1 MKPGL
6 SSSVAFFLVALVVL
20 FSIPFCTNSTKT
32 TEEPTFINHSDTVHY
47 VGMDACASCHFDK
60 KETFIH
66 TGMGQSFALASR
78 EKSIGEFGK
87 EHLIYDEFS
96 DFYYWPF
103 WKNDTLYV
111 KEFRLNADDTLY
123 SRDQAINY
131 VVGSGQHTNSHLFRQ
146 GEYIVQAPFTWYAQ
160 KNKLDLPPGFENGN
174 NSRFT
179 RVIDEE
185 CMGCH
190 NSMPE
195 MISSGRA
202 FKTVGSG
209 IDCERCHGPGSAHV
223 AYRSTGMFDAD
234 AEDWTIVNPSKLT
247 LERQIDVCQR
257 CHLQGNNVL
266 KPGKKFSDFR
276 PGMILS
282 DVFEIYLPKYDDESV
297 QFNMANH
304 SDRLQASKCFI
315 ESNKSGQTNL
325 SLTCITCHNPHISVK
340 QTGKAHFISNCVG
353 CHSSGT
359 QKKCVE
365 TVEVRRNYNDNCI
378 VCHMPKS
385 GTEDIPHVTV
395 HDHKIGIGQTDVNAK
410 GAKEVIGLYAVN
422 NKNPKPHMLVQ
433 AYLTYFEKFD
443 PLPIYQ
449 TLAAQL
455 LQQHPNVSQEIHLNF
470 QLQNWTA
477 IVELAESLENGSFD
491 VNTIYRIGKA
501 YYLNNQ
507 FSDAKEWLELA
518 VVKDDQ
524 RFEYKSELAATFIK
538 LKDYKA
544 AVNMSNRCIS
554 QFSTYVPAHNNRG
567 FAHLMLGELS
577 MAKRSFLHVLS
588 LDPDNRIA
596 MENLVLL
603 YTQQNNSRESEFWKR
618 NISSLR

>member
-6 SSSVAFFLVALVVL
+6 SSSVGYFLAALVVL
-20 FSIPFCTNSTKT
+20 FSIPFCTQSTKT
-32 TEEPTFINHSDTVHY
+32 TEESQYINHSDSVQY
-47 VGMDACASCHFDK
+47 VGMEACVSCHIDK

-66 TGMGQSFALASR
+66 TGMGQSFGPASR
-78 EKSIGEFGK
+78 EKSIGQFGS
-87 EHLIYDEFS
+87 EHLIYDDFNN
-96 DFYYWPF
+96 FYYWPF

-111 KEFRLNADDTLY
+111 KEFRLNADDTIY
-123 SRDQAINY
+123 SRDQLINY
-131 VVGSGQHTNSHLFRQ
+131 VVGSGQHTNSHLFKQ
-146 GEYIVQAPFTWYAQ
+146 GDYIVQAPFTWYTQ
-160 KNKLDLPPGFENGN
+160 KNKLDLPPGFEDGN

-195 MISSGRA
+195 MISPGRA
-202 FKTVGSG
+202 FKTVGTG

-223 AYRSTGMFDAD
+223 AYRNTGLFDAD
-234 AEDWTIVNPSKLT
+234 AKDRTIVNPSKLSW
-247 LERQIDVCQR
+247 ERQIDVCQR

-266 KPGKKFSDFR
+266 KPGKAFSDFR
-276 PGMILS
+276 PGMVLS
-282 DVFEIYLPKYDDESV
+282 DVFEIYLPQYEDESG

-304 SDRLQASKCFI
+304 SDRLQASRCFI

-340 QTGKAHFISNCVG
+340 QTGNSHFISTCLG
-353 CHSSGT
+353 CHSTGI
-359 QKKCVE
+359 QKQCLE
-365 TVEVRRNYNDNCI
+365 RVEVRKVYLDNCI

-395 HDHKIGIGQTDVNAK
+395 HDHKIGIGQTTKNSNVANEA
-410 GAKEVIGLYAVN
+410 IGLYAVN
-422 NKNPKPHMLVQ
+422 NKNPEPQMLIQ

-449 TLAAQL
+449 KLAAQM
-455 LQQHPNVSQEIHLNF
+455 LQKHPNVRQEIHLNF
-470 QLQNWTA
+470 QQQNWAT
-477 IVELAESLENGSFD
+477 ITELAESHDNSSFD
-491 VNTIYRIGKA
+491 ANTVYRIGKA
-501 YYLNNQ
+501 YYLKNQ
-507 FSDAKEWLELA
+507 FTDAKAWLELA

-524 RFEYKSELAATFIK
+524 RFEYKSELAAVFIK
-538 LKDYKA
+538 LKDYRA
-544 AVNMSNRCIS
+544 AVNMSVRCLS
-554 QFSTYVPAHNNRG
+554 QFSTYVPAHNNKG

-577 MAKRSFLHVLS
+577 LAKRSFLRALE

-603 YTQQNNSRESEFWKR
+603 YTQQNNSFESEFWKSQ
-618 NISSLR
+618 ISLLR